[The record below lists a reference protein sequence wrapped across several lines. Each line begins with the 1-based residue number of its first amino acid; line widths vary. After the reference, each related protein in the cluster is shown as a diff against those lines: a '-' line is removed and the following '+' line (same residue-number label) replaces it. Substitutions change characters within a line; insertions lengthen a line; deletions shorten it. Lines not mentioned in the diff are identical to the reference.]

1 MIRPALVLLLV
12 AATLGLALAQQPTPP
27 APVPAESPARAQIE
41 TDLRLERRL
50 LTLDLAAY
58 RQARERERSARA
70 RVDEVSGRLDQA
82 LAGDA
87 VTLGT
92 LEGLHDEL
100 SVARAAAQTA
110 SERVDYQ
117 LLRLQDRLR
126 QIGFLESELGGRQG
140 GRADPVTGRWRVRV
154 APPDQPGV
162 FSLRLD
168 GAVVTGSYRMDGGAS
183 GSFRGTLSGNVLRM
197 ERIDSVR
204 GFDATFTGTVVNGR
218 ISGIWTATELASG
231 EAAQGAW
238 TAVRES
244 EQP

>member
-1 MIRPALVLLLV
+1 MIRPFLVLLLV

-27 APVPAESPARAQIE
+27 APVPAESPARTQIE

-50 LTLDLAAY
+50 LTLDLTAY
-58 RQARERERSARA
+58 RQARERERSARGV
-70 RVDEVSGRLDQA
+70 VDEVSGRLDQA
-82 LAGDA
+82 LAGNA
-87 VTLGT
+87 VALGT
-92 LEGLHDEL
+92 LESLHDEL
-100 SVARAAAQTA
+100 SIARAAAQTA

-126 QIGFLESELGGRQG
+126 QIGFLESELGGPQSVRG
-140 GRADPVTGRWRVRV
+140 DPVTGRWRVRV
-154 APPDQPGV
+154 APPDRPGV

-168 GAVVTGSYRMDGGAS
+168 GAVVTGSYQMEGGAS
-183 GSFRGTLSGNVLRM
+183 GSLRGSLSGNILRM
-197 ERIDSVR
+197 ERIDSTR

-218 ISGIWTATELASG
+218 ISGIWTANELASG